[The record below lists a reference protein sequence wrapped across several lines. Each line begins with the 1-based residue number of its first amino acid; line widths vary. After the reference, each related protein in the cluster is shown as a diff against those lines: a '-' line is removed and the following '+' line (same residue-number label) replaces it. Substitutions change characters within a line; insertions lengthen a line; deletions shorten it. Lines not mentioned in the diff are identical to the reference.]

1 MKENNKKILIFL
13 IIVLSIINIMYI
25 INSYNKNTYIIFN
38 YDNVLQINKNNQI
51 KKIKINKI
59 KNLNFTNSF
68 LLEDEK
74 LNGYI
79 FAIINISARLSY
91 SPEALEMFLGKD
103 KRNCPFLSSI
113 AACPS
118 VLYSFHPPTLQTQT
132 SPSYPQWEVFTTRPL
147 V

>member
-1 MKENNKKILIFL
+1 MI
-13 IIVLSIINIMYI
+13 
-25 INSYNKNTYIIFN
+25 
-38 YDNVLQINKNNQI
+38 
-51 KKIKINKI
+51 
-59 KNLNFTNSF
+59 
-68 LLEDEK
+68 EK

-132 SPSYPQWEVFTTRPL
+132 SPSYPQWEVLTTRPL